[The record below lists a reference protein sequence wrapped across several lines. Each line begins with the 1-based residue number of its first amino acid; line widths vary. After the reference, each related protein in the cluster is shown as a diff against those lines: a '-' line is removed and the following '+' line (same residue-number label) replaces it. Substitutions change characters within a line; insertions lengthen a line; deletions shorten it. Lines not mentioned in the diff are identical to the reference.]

1 MSTVAVKRLR
11 AFGVRERPFGPVGQC
26 FTAQVRQ
33 SLAGRMCEPS
43 STGTFIVISEPV
55 VAAHKLYQ
63 NVGFV
68 LESEQEG
75 QQWGKSVVEQCF
87 VRQGV

>member
-1 MSTVAVKRLR
+1 MLTVAVERLR
-11 AFGVRERPFGPVGQC
+11 ALGVWERPFGPVGRC

-33 SLAGRMCEPS
+33 SLAGRMCEPD

-55 VAAHKLYQ
+55 AAAHKLNQ
-63 NVGFV
+63 NVGSV
-68 LESEQEG
+68 LEPEQEG